1 MYHYFLTTTEDIS
14 TFCWFRIADVDHLL
28 RAWSKGN
35 PSTESKKQKF
45 TLFQYKTTR
54 CYIGLCFTMA
64 SVVDHTF
71 TNRVDEKREK
81 KRFLPSFFS
90 LWWHVI
96 NRCLQSLPKTDTIN
110 SRCTYFLIQ
119 IYPPLQTRSSLYRHG
134 WLGDFSASTVSA
146 EDRPKL
152 EIDRKVMQYR
162 RYEKSYPNS
171 TCREHCD
178 AKKGL
183 VPYLQVRCSLELGWC
198 LRSTEDRKGTLIYIL
213 LNRGLSPL
221 EQQQL
226 LSRLQEMRDLRDDS
240 RRTLPA
246 VSERHDAKWEP
257 FAMPLDRRENHWLP
271 KSMGCWSHG
280 FCFVW

>member
-96 NRCLQSLPKTDTIN
+96 DRCLQSLPKTDTIN
-110 SRCTYFLIQ
+110 SRCTYFWFKSILHYKHVHLFIAMVDLV
-119 IYPPLQTRSSLYRHG
+119 IFPLAQSVLKIALNWKSIEKWCNIAATRNPIRTLRAENIAMPRKDWFPICKYVVRLNLDDVYGLPRTERERSS
-134 WLGDFSASTVSA
+134 
-146 EDRPKL
+146 
-152 EIDRKVMQYR
+152 I
-162 RYEKSYPNS
+162 SY
-171 TCREHCD
+171 
-178 AKKGL
+178 
-183 VPYLQVRCSLELGWC
+183 
-198 LRSTEDRKGTLIYIL
+198 
-213 LNRGLSPL
+213 
-221 EQQQL
+221 
-226 LSRLQEMRDLRDDS
+226 
-240 RRTLPA
+240 
-246 VSERHDAKWEP
+246 
-257 FAMPLDRRENHWLP
+257 
-271 KSMGCWSHG
+271 
-280 FCFVW
+280 